1 MFRFTLLLAIL
12 FSISAQGRFDAVE
25 IKPIKVSDHVYMFK
39 GAGGNIGVSVGEDGV
54 VIIDSQFEPLH
65 KKIVAEIKKL
75 SKKPVKFLI
84 NTHYHGDHTG
94 GNAKFG
100 MKDVTIVAHKNV
112 RKRLP
117 NNRGFHK
124 DALPDVTF
132 NNKIHVHAN
141 GDDIDIHHPKNAHTD
156 GDGIVFLKQSNVI
169 HMGDTYF
176 SEKYPYID
184 VKSGGSIQGAIEA
197 QELGLKLGND
207 QTKYIPGHGSL
218 KTKADLA
225 KYLEMLRD
233 IRDKVKNQKDAGKS
247 LEDVI
252 ASKPTAKYD
261 AIYDGGFIKADA
273 LVKAVYTSL
282 N

>member
-1 MFRFTLLLAIL
+1 MLRFMLITLSVSL
-12 FSISAQGRFDAVE
+12 FWAQSRFDKVQ
-25 IKPIKVSDHVYMFK
+25 IKPTKVSDHIYMFK
-39 GAGGNIGVSVGEDGV
+39 GSGGNIGVSIGEDGV
-54 VIIDSQFEPLH
+54 VIIDSQFAPLH
-65 KKIVAEIKKL
+65 EKIVAEIKKL
-75 SKKPVKFLI
+75 TDKPIRFLI

-117 NNRGFHK
+117 SNRGYHK
-124 DALPDVTF
+124 DGLPDVTF

-141 GDDIDIHHPKNAHTD
+141 GDDIDVYHPKNAHTD
-156 GDGIVFLKQSNVI
+156 GDGIVFIKQSNVI

-184 VKSGGSIQGAIEA
+184 VKSGGSIDGAIKA
-197 QELGLKLGND
+197 QELGLKLGDKN
-207 QTKYIPGHGSL
+207 TKYIPGHGGL

-225 KYLEMLRD
+225 KYVEMLRD
-233 IRDKVKNQKDAGKS
+233 IRDKIKTQKDAGKS

-252 ASKPTAKYD
+252 SSKPTAKYD
-261 AIYDGGFIKADA
+261 AVYDGGFIKADA
-273 LVKAVYTSL
+273 LVKAVYESL
-282 N
+282 